1 LYQALVLT
9 GSYAEALAMDG
20 ARRAGD
26 RELLEALDSGLA
38 DGGYAGAQKRLV
50 GVLTARSGK
59 PGGEGAFKLTLR
71 CLYAGDRVAAMQWLD
86 RAYAEGDPNV
96 PYIGGPVFDPLRSD
110 PRFRDLV
117 RRLGLPQ

>member
-1 LYQALVLT
+1 MDRDR
-9 GSYAEALAMDG
+9 YAKD
-20 ARRAGD
+20 D
-26 RELLEALDSGLA
+26 ELMRALDSGLA

-59 PGGEGAFKLTLR
+59 PGGEGAIKLTLR

-86 RAYAEGDPNV
+86 RAYAEGDPNL
-96 PYIGGPVFDPLRSD
+96 PYIGGPLFDPLRSD